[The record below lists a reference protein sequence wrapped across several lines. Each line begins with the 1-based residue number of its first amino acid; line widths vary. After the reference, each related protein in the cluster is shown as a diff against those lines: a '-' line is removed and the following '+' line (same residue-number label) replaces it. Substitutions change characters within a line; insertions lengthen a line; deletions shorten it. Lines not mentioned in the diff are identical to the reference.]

1 MVSAACDSRA
11 GAQGRALAQALVL
24 EARSRAVAGHGHVH
38 DHPPPRRGRT
48 ASLGPPWLWA
58 EYPGQWAAVLLR
70 GPLCVLL
77 YGRGLW

>member
-38 DHPPPRRGRT
+38 DHPPHGGVEPHRWGHHGYGQSTRG
-48 ASLGPPWLWA
+48 SG
-58 EYPGQWAAVLLR
+58 LLF
-70 GPLCVLL
+70 C
-77 YGRGLW
+77 